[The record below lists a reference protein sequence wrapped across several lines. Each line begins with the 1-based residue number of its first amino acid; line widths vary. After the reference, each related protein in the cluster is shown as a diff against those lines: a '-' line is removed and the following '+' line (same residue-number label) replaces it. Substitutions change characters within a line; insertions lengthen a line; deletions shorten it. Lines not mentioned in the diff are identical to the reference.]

1 MPGRVP
7 VFASPS
13 SILALKA
20 AETRGRQIFSSAGG
34 ACWTVDWWNG
44 TGAAESGRVI
54 ESLFSTPNLEATKK
68 MLEVAVARHEAL
80 AGNIANIETPGYKRV
95 DLSKSFATQL
105 KAELA
110 RGGEGLAKLKPV
122 LAPDDS
128 ATVRRSDGNT
138 VQIDQELLEMAGN
151 TTNVEVLT
159 QFVSGS
165 LRQLRTAVLGRN
177 L

>member
-1 MPGRVP
+1 MN
-7 VFASPS
+7 
-13 SILALKA
+13 LATGEIDIK
-20 AETRGRQIFSSAGG
+20 TRTI
-34 ACWTVDWWNG
+34 
-44 TGAAESGRVI
+44 
-54 ESLFSTPNLEATKK
+54 
-68 MLEVAVARHEAL
+68 
-80 AGNIANIETPGYKRV
+80 
-95 DLSKSFATQL
+95 TQDEGIR
-105 KAELA
+105 ADTTM
-110 RGGEGLAKLKPV
+110 EGLAKLKPV

-177 L
+177 V

>member
-1 MPGRVP
+1 M
-7 VFASPS
+7 
-13 SILALKA
+13 
-20 AETRGRQIFSSAGG
+20 
-34 ACWTVDWWNG
+34 
-44 TGAAESGRVI
+44 I
-54 ESLFSTPNLEATKK
+54 ESLFSSPNLDATKK

-80 AGNIANIETPGYKRV
+80 AGNIANVETPQYKRV
-95 DLSKSFATQL
+95 DLSKTFATQL
-105 KAELA
+105 KSELA
-110 RGGEGLAKLKPV
+110 RGGEGLSKLKPV

-151 TTNVEVLT
+151 TTNIEVLT

-165 LRQLRTAVLGRN
+165 LKQLRTAVTGRT